1 MSGQGTGDCAAAE
14 RSSILIV
21 DDLPGQR
28 LVLETILGDLGQ
40 DLVFANSGSEALR
53 EVLRREFAV
62 ILLDVNMPDIDGF
75 ETATLIRRYKR
86 SAHTPII
93 FVTAYADEIQT
104 ARGYSLGAVDYILAP
119 VVPDVLRS
127 KIKVFVDLHVM
138 QRQIRRQA
146 DERVALAAAEAAQ
159 RAAEQNTLRS
169 NFLSGAS
176 RVLSA
181 SLDIEVGK
189 RSLLQ
194 LIVPEIADAATLVLF
209 EDDGSFSCA
218 SSCGLDESRVRVVSA
233 QCVFDELAPSVRDAL
248 SAAVATGKRVA
259 LGPERRSVSVVDTR
273 PTHGKQAA
281 FPLIAGERALGALW
295 VRLNDAPEV
304 VATLEELATRAAVAF
319 ENARL
324 YRNLQA
330 EVLERQQTEALLQK
344 ADQRKD
350 EFLAM
355 LSHELRNPLA
365 PIRNAVEV
373 IRMVAPSEPKLSWA
387 TDVTERQVGHLAR
400 LIDELLDV
408 ARISQGKIV
417 LRAEPLDLLEAVAH
431 GVETARPLIDSRRHV
446 LTEKIPPG
454 PIWLRGDSARLSQVI
469 SNLLNNAAKY
479 TEEGGAIHLAVSV
492 EDGYATI
499 AVRDNG
505 IGIDA
510 DLLPKVFD
518 LFKQGEQTLDRAQ
531 GGLGVGLTL
540 AQRLAELHNGRIEA
554 LSGGAGMG
562 AEFRLVLPCLTEVR
576 QSSNA
581 GDQTVEAQREG
592 PVKCRVLVVDD
603 NIDAA
608 ETVAVFLEL
617 AGHQVKAVT
626 DGAQALACAPVF
638 APEVVVLDIGLPGM
652 DGYQVARRLRVTE
665 QTQTAL
671 LIALTGY
678 GQDTDRERAQ
688 QAGFDHH
695 LVKPADPGE
704 LARMIMDWRAGP
716 DAGRERHS
724 RLGAGRLSG

>member
-540 AQRLAELHNGRIEA
+540 AQRLAELHNGRVEA
-554 LSGGAGMG
+554 SSGGAGMG

-724 RLGAGRLSG
+724 RLGAAKSSG

>member
-1 MSGQGTGDCAAAE
+1 MISGRTWCSPIPA
-14 RSSILIV
+14 
-21 DDLPGQR
+21 
-28 LVLETILGDLGQ
+28 
-40 DLVFANSGSEALR
+40 SEALR
-53 EVLRREFAV
+53 EVLRHEFAV

-119 VVPDVLRS
+119 VVPEVLRS
-127 KIKVFVDLHVM
+127 KIKVFVDLNIM
-138 QRQIRRQA
+138 QRQVRRQA

-218 SSCGLDESRVRVVSA
+218 SSCELDELRARAVFT
-233 QCVFDELAPSVRDAL
+233 QCEFDELAPSVRDAL
-248 SAAVATGKRVA
+248 STAVATGKRVA
-259 LGPERRSVSVVDTR
+259 LGPERRAVSVVDTR
-273 PTHGKQAA
+273 PTHGRQAA

-295 VRLNDAPEV
+295 VRLNDAPEL

-387 TDVTERQVGHLAR
+387 TDVTERQVGHLSR

-408 ARISQGKIV
+408 ARISQGKIE
-417 LRAEPLDLLEAVAH
+417 LRAEPLDLLEAVAQ
-431 GVETARPLIDSRRHV
+431 GIETARPLIDSRRHV

-499 AVRDNG
+499 TVRDNG
-505 IGIDA
+505 IGIDS

-554 LSGGAGMG
+554 SSGGAGLG

-581 GDQTVEAQREG
+581 GDDAVEAQGEE
-592 PVKCRVLVVDD
+592 PSQVPS
-603 NIDAA
+603 
-608 ETVAVFLEL
+608 
-617 AGHQVKAVT
+617 AGGRRQ
-626 DGAQALACAPVF
+626 
-638 APEVVVLDIGLPGM
+638 PGR
-652 DGYQVARRLRVTE
+652 GRNSRGISRTRRTS
-665 QTQTAL
+665 
-671 LIALTGY
+671 
-678 GQDTDRERAQ
+678 GQGGHRRRT
-688 QAGFDHH
+688 
-695 LVKPADPGE
+695 
-704 LARMIMDWRAGP
+704 
-716 DAGRERHS
+716 
-724 RLGAGRLSG
+724 GAGVCSGICT

>member
-1 MSGQGTGDCAAAE
+1 MSLMEQADNCDPAAAE

-21 DDLPGQR
+21 DDLPEQR
-28 LVLETILGDLGQ
+28 LVLETILADLGQ

-53 EVLRREFAV
+53 EVLKREFAV

-86 SAHTPII
+86 AAHTPII

-127 KIKVFVDLHVM
+127 KIKVFVELHIL

-146 DERVALAAAEAAQ
+146 DERITLAAAEAAQ
-159 RAAEQNTLRS
+159 RAAERNTLRS
-169 NFLSGAS
+169 NFLSRAS

-189 RSLLQ
+189 RSLLE
-194 LIVPEIADAATLVLF
+194 LIVPEIADAATLVLL
-209 EDDGSFSCA
+209 DDGDSFTRA
-218 SSCGLDESRVRVVSA
+218 LRCGLDGLRTPPKFAE
-233 QCVFDELAPSVRDAL
+233 CELEELPPAVRDAL
-248 SAAVATGKRVA
+248 SVASTTGKQVA
-259 LGPERRSVSVVDTR
+259 PGPDRRSVSILDMQSAPARQAVVV
-273 PTHGKQAA
+273 
-281 FPLIAGERALGALW
+281 PLIAGERSLGAMW
-295 VRLNDAPEV
+295 VRLNDVPENIT
-304 VATLEELATRAAVAF
+304 TLEELATRAAVAF

-324 YRNLQA
+324 YRSLQT
-330 EVLERQQTEALLQK
+330 EVLERQQAQAQLQEAN
-344 ADQRKD
+344 QRKD

-373 IRMVAPSEPKLSWA
+373 IRMVAPHEPKLGWA
-387 TDVTERQVGHLAR
+387 TNVTERQVNHLTR

-417 LRAEPLDLLEAVAH
+417 LRAEPIDLLEVVAQS
-431 GVETARPLIDSRRHV
+431 VETMRPFIDSRRHV
-446 LTEKIPPG
+446 LTQKIAPG

-479 TEEGGAIHLAVSV
+479 TEEGGAIYLAVSL
-492 EDGYATI
+492 EEGHAAIT
-499 AVRDNG
+499 VRDNG

-518 LFKQGEQTLDRAQ
+518 LFKQGEQSLDRTQ

-540 AQRLAELHNGRIEA
+540 AQRLAHLHNGRIEVS
-554 LSGGAGMG
+554 SGGAGRG
-562 AEFRLVLPCLTEVR
+562 AEFRVLLPCLTEVKHL
-576 QSSNA
+576 SSA
-581 GDQTVEAQREG
+581 GDHVIEKSR
-592 PVKCRVLVVDD
+592 PRVHCRVLVVDD
-603 NIDAA
+603 NFDAA

-626 DGAQALACAPVF
+626 DAMEALACASVY
-638 APEVVVLDIGLPGM
+638 APEVIVLDIGLPVL
-652 DGYQVARRLRVTE
+652 DGYQLARRLRATE
-665 QTQTAL
+665 QTRASF

-678 GQDTDRERAQ
+678 GQDADRSRAL
-688 QAGFDHH
+688 QAGFDRH
-695 LVKPADPGE
+695 LVKPADPAE
-704 LARMIMDWRAGP
+704 LARMIADWRAT
-716 DAGRERHS
+716 
-724 RLGAGRLSG
+724 LSEKDPPISAIAR

>member
-1 MSGQGTGDCAAAE
+1 MTGQGTDDCAAAE

-21 DDLPGQR
+21 DDLPEQR

-62 ILLDVNMPDIDGF
+62 ILLDVNMPDMDGF

-119 VVPDVLRS
+119 VVPEVLRS
-127 KIKVFVDLHVM
+127 KIKVFVDLNIM
-138 QRQIRRQA
+138 QRQVRRQA
-146 DERVALAAAEAAQ
+146 DERVALAAAEAAR

-209 EDDGSFSCA
+209 ENDDSFSCA
-218 SSCGLDESRVRVVSA
+218 SSCGLDESRARVVSA
-233 QCVFDELAPSVRDAL
+233 QCEFDELAPSVRDAL
-248 SAAVATGKRVA
+248 STAVATGKRVS
-259 LGPERRSVSVVDTR
+259 LSPERRSVSVVDTR
-273 PTHGKQAA
+273 PTHNRQAA

-355 LSHELRNPLA
+355 LAHELRNPLA

-373 IRMVAPSEPKLSWA
+373 IRMVAPPEPKLSWA
-387 TDVTERQVGHLAR
+387 TDVTERQVGHLSR

-408 ARISQGKIV
+408 ARISQGKIE
-417 LRAEPLDLLEAVAH
+417 LRAEPLDLLEAVAQ

-499 AVRDNG
+499 TVRDNG

-540 AQRLAELHNGRIEA
+540 AQRLAKLHNGRIEA
-554 LSGGAGMG
+554 SSGGAGMG

-576 QSSNA
+576 QSSNTE
-581 GDQTVEAQREG
+581 DPTVEAQGEG

-638 APEVVVLDIGLPGM
+638 APEVVVLDIGLPVM
-652 DGYQVARRLRVTE
+652 DGYQVARRLRATE
-665 QTQTAL
+665 QTQASL

-678 GQDTDRERAQ
+678 GQDTDRERAL

-695 LVKPADPGE
+695 LVKPADPGK
-704 LARMIMDWRAGP
+704 LAQMIVDWRAGP
-716 DAGRERHS
+716 EAARESLDRH
-724 RLGAGRLSG
+724 GASH